1 MAFLNDEA
9 FDQGLDWVDTNGTRL
24 DICSQEPAT
33 YAEATSTYTLGN
45 ATVNTGVAQ
54 DNSTNGRKVI
64 VPAVSGMSVTG
75 TGTATH
81 WALSNGSDTLVA
93 TGSLSASQSVTSG
106 NTIDT
111 AAFDIIIE
119 DAVSA

>member
-1 MAFLNDEA
+1 MAFLNDEV
-9 FDQGLDWVDTNGTRL
+9 FDQGLDWVVANGTRL
-24 DICSQEPAT
+24 EICSQEPAT

-45 ATVNTGVAQ
+45 ATVSTGVTQ
-54 DNSTNGRKVI
+54 DNSTNGRKVV

-75 TGTATH
+75 TETATH
-81 WALSNGSDTLVA
+81 WALSNGSNTLVA
-93 TGSLSASQSVTSG
+93 AGSLSASQSVTSG

>member
-1 MAFLNDEA
+1 MAFLNDEV
-9 FDQGLDWVDTNGTRL
+9 FDQGLDWAVANGTRL
-24 DICSQEPAT
+24 EICSQEPAT

-45 ATVNTGVAQ
+45 ATVTTGVTQ
-54 DNSTNGRKVI
+54 DNSTNGRKVV
-64 VPAVSGMSVTG
+64 VPAVSGMSVTS

-81 WALSNGSDTLVA
+81 WALSNGSNTLVA
-93 TGSLSASQSVTSG
+93 AGSLSASQSVTSG